1 MLTQII
7 RLAALAIFLK
17 AAAKVTT
24 TIKRSCC
31 QLTPL
36 GYSASCD
43 LWLYFQN
50 YYFEL
55 ITQRRRSDEH

>member
-17 AAAKVTT
+17 AVAKVAT
-24 TIKRSCC
+24 TIKQSCC

-43 LWLYFQN
+43 
-50 YYFEL
+50 
-55 ITQRRRSDEH
+55 